1 MDSKAMLDPT
11 LYAMFGELAAEILRL
26 GIPQA
31 ARKLCPA
38 DYAVLR
44 QLVDAAGEL
53 DWIKAHQGP
62 R

>member
-1 MDSKAMLDPT
+1 MDANDLLDPT
-11 LYAMFGELAAEILRL
+11 LYAMFRDMTAEIVRL

-31 ARKLCPA
+31 ARKLCPE

-53 DWIKAHQGP
+53 EWIRAHQG
-62 R
+62 